1 MNLFFLNVALAA
13 TWGAVN
19 GSFSPTVLGAG
30 FVLGYLVL
38 LVARPVLGPSAYYS
52 GLWRAL
58 SFACFYLWELI
69 ISSVR
74 VAIDVLNP
82 RLDVRPG
89 VVRLPLQVQS
99 DTEVT
104 MLANLISLT
113 PGTLSLE
120 VSADNRFLY
129 VHAMD
134 VDDPDELRRDL
145 HASLEARVLRLS
157 RPE

>member
-13 TWGAVN
+13 TWAAVN

-38 LVARPVLGPSAYYS
+38 LVARPVLGPSAYYA
-52 GLWRAL
+52 GLWRSI
-58 SFACFYLWELI
+58 SFALFYLWELM
-69 ISSVR
+69 ISSIR
-74 VAIDVLNP
+74 VAIDVLTP

-89 VVRLPLQVQS
+89 VVRLPLQVRTE
-99 DTEVT
+99 TEVT
-104 MLANLISLT
+104 LLANLISLT

-120 VSADNRFLY
+120 ISGDNKFLY

-134 VDDPDELRRDL
+134 VDNPDDLRRDL
-145 HASLEARVLRLS
+145 HESLEARVLRLS
-157 RPE
+157 RAE

>member
-1 MNLFFLNVALAA
+1 MNLFLLNIALSVAWA
-13 TWGAVN
+13 AVN
-19 GSFSPTVLGAG
+19 GSFSPVVLGAG

-58 SFACFYLWELI
+58 SFALFYLWELVL
-69 ISSVR
+69 SSVR

-82 RLDVRPG
+82 RLDLRPA
-89 VVRLPLQVQS
+89 VVRIPLQVR
-99 DTEVT
+99 TNAEVT

-134 VDDPDELRRDL
+134 VENPDDLRREL
-145 HASLEARVLRLS
+145 HDALESRVLGLTRG
-157 RPE
+157 

>member
-1 MNLFFLNVALAA
+1 MNLFLLNIALALA
-13 TWGAVN
+13 WAAVN
-19 GSFSPTVLGAG
+19 GTFSPVVLAAG

-38 LVARPVLGPSAYYS
+38 LVARPALGPSAYYA

-58 SFACFYLWELI
+58 SFALFYLWELAA
-69 ISSVR
+69 SSAR
-74 VAIDVLNP
+74 VAIDVLTP

-89 VVRLPLQVQS
+89 VVRLPLQVRS
-99 DTEVT
+99 NLEIT

-120 VSADNRFLY
+120 VSEDNRFLY

-134 VDDPDELRRDL
+134 VESPNDLRREL
-145 HASLEARVLRLS
+145 HENLESRVLGLS
-157 RPE
+157 KG